1 MLTWYRQTSL
11 YCTWQTLRFC
21 GGNWRSVATL
31 RRARL
36 LAPFFSYSICL
47 PRVSASHFGN
57 SHSISNP
64 SPAKR
69 WQLVEGSDDDGLH
82 FFFFFLAIKY
92 FLRYVHCF
100 LDIMLCTLNRWQD
113 SINITVTGTRKPK
126 IGVTQFTAVISLL
139 WWVVWNQTCIV
150 PKVCLCSSG
159 TPKDPR
165 WGKRASWPPMGAF
178 FHPATLV
185 GSAEFHFSKGKWRPI
200 LSCVFGFGTCYSF
213 T

>member
-1 MLTWYRQTSL
+1 MTDSSL
-11 YCTWQTLRFC
+11 KAQMMMVCT
-21 GGNWRSVATL
+21 
-31 RRARL
+31 
-36 LAPFFSYSICL
+36 
-47 PRVSASHFGN
+47 
-57 SHSISNP
+57 
-64 SPAKR
+64 
-69 WQLVEGSDDDGLH
+69 
-82 FFFFFLAIKY
+82 FFFLAIKY

-100 LDIMLCTLNRWQD
+100 LDMLCTLNRWQD

-126 IGVTQFTAVISLL
+126 IGVTQFTAVTSLL